1 MATWAQRLIREKI
14 QLDPD
19 TPIATTAADAILAR
33 NVTMRFLDA
42 EYQQRDF
49 VTGIEGA
56 QGEDLSN
63 VRAGAEYEVE
73 AAFAAAPETPP
84 HYAHLIRSSGWD
96 MTDDDGDIVFTPMD
110 PGDTIPACT
119 LMMKNGALQQVI
131 GGLRGSLAFTAE
143 VGRKPFF
150 RFNRLGRYQPPS
162 AYVKETH
169 DFSGWPRALD
179 CIPENMFAF
188 TLGGTKLCCRSFNF
202 TDGRSPVV
210 DKYMNCEGTTLGPR
224 RMTGR
229 MTVKWPTLAAKDL
242 LTQIRTGVTEAVTW
256 TLGSAAAS
264 LAITGPKVQIKW
276 AGEQDI
282 EGDLGI
288 NLDLVF
294 EPLAGNDEIGMRF
307 IQPEP

>member
-1 MATWAQRLIREKI
+1 MATFAQRLIREKI
-14 QLDPD
+14 QVDPD
-19 TPIATTAADAILAR
+19 TAIATTAADAILAR

-49 VTGIEGA
+49 VIGIEGA
-56 QGEDLSN
+56 QGEDLYN
-63 VRAGAEYEVE
+63 VRSGAEYEVE
-73 AAFAAAPETPP
+73 AAFANAPETPP
-84 HYAHLIRSSGWD
+84 QYAHLIRSSGWD
-96 MTDDDGDIVFTPMD
+96 MADDDGDIVFTPMD
-110 PGDTIPACT
+110 PGAVIPACT

-131 GGLRGSLAFTAE
+131 SGLRGSLAFTAE

-150 RFNRLGRYQPPS
+150 RFNRMGRYQPPS
-162 AYVKETH
+162 AYVAETH
-169 DFSGWPRALD
+169 NFDDWPRALD
-179 CIPENMFAF
+179 CTPENMFAV

-229 MTVKWPTLAAKDL
+229 ITVKWPSYATKDL
-242 LTQIRTGVTEAVTW
+242 LTQIRQGVTEPLVW
-256 TLGSAAAS
+256 TLGNATTFMSVSA
-264 LAITGPKVQIKW
+264 PKVQIKW

-294 EPLAGNDEIGMRF
+294 EPDAGNDEIEMRF
-307 IQPEP
+307 AQPL